1 MFYLRENIF
10 GGSVWFQN
18 DDNTFQVVRLLY
30 HLVKFGYYLDSEDVE
45 NLLPPLLQLL
55 DGRKDYPYPKDKDKG
70 TDYKTFAIIMK
81 SFKT

>member
-18 DDNTFQVVRLLY
+18 DDNPFKVVRLLY

-70 TDYKTFAIIMK
+70 TDYKTFTIIMK
-81 SFKT
+81 SF

>member
-1 MFYLRENIF
+1 MKIF
-10 GGSVWFQN
+10 GESVLFQN
-18 DDNTFQVVRLLY
+18 DDNPFKVVRLLY

-70 TDYKTFAIIMK
+70 TYYKAII
-81 SFKT
+81 

>member
-1 MFYLRENIF
+1 MNNFA
-10 GGSVWFQN
+10 GSILFQI
-18 DDNTFQVVRLLY
+18 DSDTFKVVRLLY

-70 TDYKTFAIIMK
+70 TDYKEFTIIMK
-81 SFKT
+81 SFES

>member
-1 MFYLRENIF
+1 MKELL
-10 GGSVWFQN
+10 N
-18 DDNTFQVVRLLY
+18 DDLWYLQVVRLLY

-70 TDYKTFAIIMK
+70 ISQITQEVLSSYASQENKTF
-81 SFKT
+81 SG